1 MLDCMI
7 KYHHHKSQQLHDLL
21 FLIIRCY
28 CKFITTYYPN
38 KIMSE
43 EQQLEEL
50 IMQTLDGT
58 LSTIPI
64 YIQEVEQN
72 KAELQVNDVK
82 EFVFGVIMGMALGMA
97 STAIAA
103 IRNGMPMEEDQVK
116 VRDMVYSK
124 IPQIRERIFG

>member
-1 MLDCMI
+1 
-7 KYHHHKSQQLHDLL
+7 
-21 FLIIRCY
+21 
-28 CKFITTYYPN
+28 
-38 KIMSE
+38 MSE

-72 KAELQVNDVK
+72 KAELQVNDAK

-103 IRNGMPMEEDQVK
+103 IRNGMPTEEDQVK